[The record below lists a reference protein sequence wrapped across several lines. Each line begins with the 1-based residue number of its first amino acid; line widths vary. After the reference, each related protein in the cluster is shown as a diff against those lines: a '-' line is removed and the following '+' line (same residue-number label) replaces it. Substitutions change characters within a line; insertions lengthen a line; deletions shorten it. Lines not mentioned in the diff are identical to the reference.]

1 MALTPQQQQNLQR
14 LLGMQQSG
22 QALGQKQQENLA
34 RLQSMQ
40 AGALGPQQQANLAR
54 LQGMQESGQQ
64 LGQNQQNN
72 LARLLGMQQS
82 GMPTLGAPTG
92 GVMPYVPPQAAGPG
106 AGFTNAPPLYGGG
119 QSAMPTLP
127 SPNTLAALFGG
138 SGFANMPAQ
147 LGGGMS
153 NMPAQTNTGMWS
165 GPTALQPGAWRPD
178 MSQGGGTTLMTLNNL
193 MGGGMPYVS
202 GSGASAGWQGGV
214 GGQGFRG
221 GATGGGQ
228 KRRQQFQGFNQPR
241 MPTL

>member
-22 QALGQKQQENLA
+22 QQLGQKQQENLA

-40 AGALGPQQQANLAR
+40 AGALGPQQQQNLDR
-54 LQGMQESGQQ
+54 LLGMQASGAQ

-82 GMPTLGAPTG
+82 RMPTLGAPTG

-127 SPNTLAALFGG
+127 STSGGFGYGMSPNTLAALFGG
-138 SGFANMPAQ
+138 AGVA
-147 LGGGMS
+147 GGGMS
-153 NMPAQTNTGMWS
+153 NMPAQTNTGGMWS

-178 MSQGGGTTLMTLNNL
+178 MSQGGGTQPMTIANL
-193 MGGGMPYVS
+193 FGGG
-202 GSGASAGWQGGV
+202 GASSGWQSGL

-221 GATGGGQ
+221 GASGSGQ
-228 KRRQQFQGFNQPR
+228 KRIQQFQGFGQPK
-241 MPTL
+241 MPTI